1 MFNEQMIK
9 GKWKEIK
16 GEIKTQWGKM
26 TDDELEK
33 NSGNLTTIAGLI
45 QQRYGSK
52 KEEVQEKLHKIA
64 AKFSEKTEGVKKNM
78 KDNSSHP

>member
-52 KEEVQEKLHKIA
+52 KEEVQEKLQKIA
-64 AKFSEKTEGVKKNM
+64 AKFSEKTEGVKKSM

>member
-1 MFNEQMIK
+1 MINEQMIK

-64 AKFSEKTEGVKKNM
+64 AKFSKKNEDVKKSM